1 MKKLLFCICIF
12 CALNTNA
19 QNYFITFAGTGLS
32 NIVNSVR
39 VENLTTNDF
48 ITVSGSDVLRLT
60 ITTGVNSIDNGQ
72 SWGMKIYPNP
82 MTDNSRLEIVPPTSG
97 NVIITVFDM
106 IGKPLAKV
114 PSYLE
119 NSKQVFRISGLN
131 SGAYLINVTGVGYR
145 FSGKLLCEGKV
156 SGGINVEKIST
167 NQATNVITLKKDT
180 KGTMATVDMAYTN
193 GDRLK
198 FTGIS
203 GNYSTVITD
212 IPTSDKTITF
222 NFIACKD
229 GDNNNYPVVTIGSQV
244 WMAEN
249 LKTTKYNDNTIISL
263 VTDRFAWLELMV
275 PGYCWFNN
283 DADNYKDTYGALYN
297 WYVVNT
303 GKLCPTGWH
312 VPLDAEWTTLTTY
325 LGGESVAGGKLK
337 ETGTTHWTSL
347 NAGATNESG
356 FTALPGGFREP
367 HNLTPASE
375 GGAHFDSLLIGGYF
389 WSSTE
394 NITDYVWAYC
404 LKMDKNSVFRNYY
417 FNRYGFSVRCLQGAG
432 LPALTTTPVSSIT
445 QTTASSGGNISNDG
459 GAAVTARGVCWST
472 TANPTIA
479 NNKTNEGTGT
489 GTFISSITGLTLG
502 NIYYVRAYATNNT
515 GTAYGN
521 EVNFTT
527 SLAIGD
533 SYQGGIV
540 AYILEPCDPGYVPG
554 QTHGLIAAPSDQSI
568 ALIWGWCYSIDGL
581 GAAGTALGTG
591 NQNTIDIIARCP
603 GLTAASYC
611 SDLVLG
617 GYSDWYLPSK
627 DELNKLYLNRSAI
640 GGFDYDLW
648 WSSTDTWVQS
658 FSSGAQ
664 RDDVVRYYNCFVR
677 AVRSF

>member
-19 QNYFITFAGTGLS
+19 QNYLITFAGTGLS

-244 WMAEN
+244 WMEEN
-249 LKTTKYNDNTIISL
+249 LKTTKYNDNTTIPL
-263 VTDRFAWLELMV
+263 VIDQYAWAQLLV
-275 PGYCWFNN
+275 PAYCWWNN
-283 DADNYKDTYGALYN
+283 DEATNKDVYGALYN
-297 WYVVNT
+297 WYVVNS
-303 GKLCPTGWH
+303 GKLCPMGWH

-325 LGGESVAGGKLK
+325 LGGNGGKLK
-337 ETGTTHWTSL
+337 ETGTIHWEGNNT
-347 NAGATNESG
+347 GATNESG

-367 HNLTPASE
+367 YNLTPANS
-375 GGAHFDSLLIGGYF
+375 GAHFDNLGFGGYF

-394 NITDYVWAYC
+394 NITDYVWAC
-404 LKMDKNSVFRNYY
+404 NLKIDKDSVFRNYY

-554 QTHGLIAAPSDQSI
+554 QTHGLIAAPSDQII
-568 ALIWGWCYSIDGL
+568 ATSYGYFSGL
-581 GAAGTALGTG
+581 ALGTALGTG
-591 NQNTIDIIARCP
+591 NENTNTLVATY
-603 GLTAASYC
+603 GAGANAAKFCY
-611 SDLVLG
+611 DLVLNS
-617 GYSDWYLPSK
+617 YSDWYLPSI
-627 DELNKLYLNRSAI
+627 DEMNKLFINRVAI
-640 GGFDYDLW
+640 GGFDYDYW
-648 WSSTDTWVQS
+648 WSSSDGMIQS
-658 FSSGAQ
+658 FRSGVQ
-664 RDDVVRYYNCFVR
+664 FYGVGYYKYLVR